1 MKYALNGNKVATLID
16 RNGKDEIR
24 VYNVDERGDSEV
36 VASIILEDIIDFV
49 WASPT
54 TRKKRT
60 PNGGSKESENQNL
73 LVVLLKESVFV
84 VLSEGSEINRFKIDD
99 QIDKLVKC
107 DENIWAATEN
117 SILKVSLDGDVKDKI
132 KVPAFNAISI
142 SNKIAFGSTSLQ
154 IGKLAKGKFVCEDEI
169 KVVGEIKSILQSKY
183 PVVLTGDNN
192 AYLIKK
198 KVQKLSDAHHIQL
211 LHYREKDY
219 IVAISDNLSFYNDGK
234 LENSISSET
243 ALEGVLSVED
253 SLVVFWSGKNELLF
267 KKIDWSDDEI
277 VIPQGELLMNG
288 TKAHIKVAKPK
299 VYKTDATSLMKKLS
313 GISDHAAIVGLC
325 QSVGDSTV
333 IKEVSKEIGLELFP
347 VISDA
352 VSKDTTNTN
361 LALWFKWIY
370 LIHGKHIAK
379 QDIAPVKEAKTQ
391 LELGVKL
398 MSHLIAIQ
406 GKLQLLKLQNEM
418 REKNVV
424 RDVTTTIDDDSM
436 VYANG
441 EADII

>member
-99 QIDKLVKC
+99 QIDKLVKY

-154 IGKLAKGKFVCEDEI
+154 IGKLAKGNLFV
-169 KVVGEIKSILQSKY
+169 
-183 PVVLTGDNN
+183 
-192 AYLIKK
+192 
-198 KVQKLSDAHHIQL
+198 
-211 LHYREKDY
+211 R
-219 IVAISDNLSFYNDGK
+219 
-234 LENSISSET
+234 
-243 ALEGVLSVED
+243 
-253 SLVVFWSGKNELLF
+253 
-267 KKIDWSDDEI
+267 
-277 VIPQGELLMNG
+277 MR
-288 TKAHIKVAKPK
+288 
-299 VYKTDATSLMKKLS
+299 
-313 GISDHAAIVGLC
+313 
-325 QSVGDSTV
+325 
-333 IKEVSKEIGLELFP
+333 
-347 VISDA
+347 
-352 VSKDTTNTN
+352 
-361 LALWFKWIY
+361 
-370 LIHGKHIAK
+370 
-379 QDIAPVKEAKTQ
+379 
-391 LELGVKL
+391 
-398 MSHLIAIQ
+398 
-406 GKLQLLKLQNEM
+406 LK
-418 REKNVV
+418 
-424 RDVTTTIDDDSM
+424 
-436 VYANG
+436 
-441 EADII
+441 

>member
-1 MKYALNGNKVATLID
+1 MKYALNGSKVATLID

-24 VYNVDERGDSEV
+24 VYNVDESGDSEV
-36 VASIILEDIIDFV
+36 VASIILEDIIDFI

-73 LVVLLKESVFV
+73 LVVLLKGSVFV
-84 VLSEGSEINRFKIDD
+84 ILSESAEINRFKIDD
-99 QIDKLVKC
+99 HINKLVKY
-107 DENIWAATEN
+107 DDNIWAAAKN
-117 SILKVSLDGDVKDKI
+117 SILKISLDGDVKDRI
-132 KVPAFNAISI
+132 KAPPFNAVSI
-142 SNKIAFGSTSLQ
+142 SKKIAFGSTSLQ
-154 IGKLAKGKFVCEDEI
+154 LGKFAKGKFICEDEI
-169 KVVGEIKSILQSKY
+169 EVVEEIRSILQSKSA
-183 PVVLTGDNN
+183 VVLTEQNN
-192 AYLIKK
+192 VYIVKK
-198 KVQKLSDAHHIQL
+198 KVEKLASDAHHIQL
-211 LHYREKDY
+211 LHYRDKDY
-219 IVAISDNLSFYNDGK
+219 IVAISDSLNFYNDGK
-234 LENSISSET
+234 LENSISGET
-243 ALEGVLSVED
+243 ALEGVLPVDD

-267 KKIDWSDDEI
+267 KKIEWSDEEI
-277 VIPQGELLMNG
+277 VIPHDELLMNG
-288 TKAHIKVAKPK
+288 TRSHIKVSKPK
-299 VYKTDATSLMKKLS
+299 VYKTDAASLLKKLND
-313 GISDHAAIVGLC
+313 ITDHGEIVSLC
-325 QSVGDSTV
+325 QSVCDSAV
-333 IKEVSKEIGLELFP
+333 IKEVAKEIGMELFP

-379 QDIAPVKEAKTQ
+379 QDIAPVKEAKCQ

-418 REKNVV
+418 REKNVA
-424 RDVTTTIDDDSM
+424 RDVTTTIDDDNM

-441 EADII
+441 EAE

>member
-1 MKYALNGNKVATLID
+1 MKYALNGSKVATLID

-99 QIDKLVKC
+99 QIDKLVKY

-154 IGKLAKGKFVCEDEI
+154 IGKFAKGKFVCEDEI

-183 PVVLTGDNN
+183 PVVLTEDNN
-192 AYLIKK
+192 A
-198 KVQKLSDAHHIQL
+198 
-211 LHYREKDY
+211 
-219 IVAISDNLSFYNDGK
+219 
-234 LENSISSET
+234 
-243 ALEGVLSVED
+243 
-253 SLVVFWSGKNELLF
+253 
-267 KKIDWSDDEI
+267 
-277 VIPQGELLMNG
+277 
-288 TKAHIKVAKPK
+288 
-299 VYKTDATSLMKKLS
+299 
-313 GISDHAAIVGLC
+313 
-325 QSVGDSTV
+325 
-333 IKEVSKEIGLELFP
+333 
-347 VISDA
+347 
-352 VSKDTTNTN
+352 
-361 LALWFKWIY
+361 
-370 LIHGKHIAK
+370 
-379 QDIAPVKEAKTQ
+379 
-391 LELGVKL
+391 
-398 MSHLIAIQ
+398 
-406 GKLQLLKLQNEM
+406 
-418 REKNVV
+418 
-424 RDVTTTIDDDSM
+424 
-436 VYANG
+436 
-441 EADII
+441 